1 MKTLLSKL
9 SDQLAPSDA
18 PDAARGRARKAEAPG
33 GAFRDL
39 LGRALARSTGA
50 THDLGRN
57 KLHHVHTARAG
68 AAKGDS
74 ERAIGENG
82 AGAAEGAA
90 FEEQGEQGQF
100 EGTATS
106 SRTGGSRSP
115 RVPARK
121 RREADGKDPVESAN
135 GSSPAGHIAAAP
147 AGHAGHAATPAP
159 PRSEK
164 TALTGDGLARLAS
177 TLATRQ
183 PLATPSQ
190 APAAASSREKA
201 RERSREHEDPR
212 AAPAAARLD
221 PPSAVASPQEASST
235 ARAATSR
242 APSPIPPPPPGQDV
256 QGAVLHHAAH
266 LTVDAGA
273 LGSIELHLR
282 LRDGALHL
290 RVEGEAG
297 RAVEARAGELSRTL
311 AGEGLRL
318 AIEAPSREGSALGN
332 TGEGGRDFEERRE
345 AWSEAADARDRIPVA
360 VPATKPTPTV
370 TPGGVHVTA

>member
-1 MKTLLSKL
+1 VKTLLSKL

-68 AAKGDS
+68 AAKGVS

-135 GSSPAGHIAAAP
+135 GSSPAGHIAAP
-147 AGHAGHAATPAP
+147 PTGHAAPTVHAVSAAP

-164 TALTGDGLARLAS
+164 AALTGDGVARLAS

-183 PLATPSQ
+183 PLATPSP
-190 APAAASSREKA
+190 APASASS
-201 RERSREHEDPR
+201 RERSREREKSR
-212 AAPAAARLD
+212 AEEPAPAA
-221 PPSAVASPQEASST
+221 E
-235 ARAATSR
+235 
-242 APSPIPPPPPGQDV
+242 
-256 QGAVLHHAAH
+256 
-266 LTVDAGA
+266 
-273 LGSIELHLR
+273 
-282 LRDGALHL
+282 
-290 RVEGEAG
+290 
-297 RAVEARAGELSRTL
+297 
-311 AGEGLRL
+311 AGEGLYLRVQ
-318 AIEAPSREGSALGN
+318 AFQSREPAEALAAELDRLGYRVSMVTKSRVLWKSYEVRVGPFRN
-332 TGEGGRDFEERRE
+332 E
-345 AWSEAADARDRIPVA
+345 EAALAARRRLEAEGFKDIRPVRE
-360 VPATKPTPTV
+360 
-370 TPGGVHVTA
+370 GE